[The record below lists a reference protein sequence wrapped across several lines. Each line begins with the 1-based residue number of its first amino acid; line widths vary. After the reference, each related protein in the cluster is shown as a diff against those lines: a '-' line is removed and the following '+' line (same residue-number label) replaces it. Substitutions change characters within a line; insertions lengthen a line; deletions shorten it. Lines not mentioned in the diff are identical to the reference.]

1 MLGVGPLSASRTRLG
16 TPALAGRVVFLQ
28 PARDL
33 VLLVTLVAL
42 VLAALGAGLIPVA
55 PRVTSDDAGAVSRLQ
70 GAPGQGGAVAGTYP
84 QRRELR

>member
-55 PRVTSDDAGAVSRLQ
+55 PHLGSPDAWFL
-70 GAPGQGGAVAGTYP
+70 
-84 QRRELR
+84 